1 MSATV
6 AQVLELVNGI
16 APFELAEPWD
26 NVGLLAGR
34 PDARVDAVLCAL
46 DMNLEV
52 LNEAARKGAGLIVT
66 HHPLMFSPRQRL
78 TDEDYEG
85 RLLLRLA
92 RHELSLIA
100 AHTCLDRAP
109 GGMNDTLA
117 ALCGLE
123 NLRGEGF
130 IRVGTLP
137 AALSAEALAAQL
149 SLALGDT
156 VRVLGP
162 GNRTVSCLGLCSGG
176 GGGEWEQAAAL
187 GCDAFLSGEIR
198 HHHALA
204 MADAGIV
211 AFECGHAA
219 TERPGILVLADA
231 LQNAFDTIQCKVRI
245 IKSEVDSYSF
255 PPVDPG

>member
-1 MSATV
+1 MTV
-6 AQVLELVNGI
+6 QEIYQLIDAA
-16 APFELAEPWD
+16 APFETQESWD
-26 NVGLLAGR
+26 NSGLLVGSPSR
-34 PDARVDAVLCAL
+34 EVTAVLFAL
-46 DMNLEV
+46 DV
-52 LNEAARKGAGLIVT
+52 SQPVIDEALACGAQLIVT

-162 GNRTVSCLGLCSGG
+162 GDRTVSCLGLCSGG

-231 LQNAFDTIQCKVRI
+231 LQNAFDTIECKVRI